1 MKKWFVILLAALL
14 VALSATGCAKKA
26 APQLTSENAK
36 VGETVSFGQ
45 YEWIVLAKEGS
56 KVLLLTKEAIASKG
70 YNKIENQEP
79 ATAAPTESEAEPD
92 TIEESVDP
100 DAEDE
105 TEETEPAL
113 PVNTRHTPTSW
124 EECTLRAWLNGEF
137 LNKFTEAE
145 QAKILTTEV
154 KTEANRAF
162 GTSGGNDTN
171 DQVFLLSLE
180 EIEEYLPTEADRV
193 CYPNDDAKNAGVY
206 EMGGVSYWLR
216 TPGND
221 ATYVVIVGNSGG
233 ISVSGFLA
241 DGSATDAPGIG
252 VRPAIWVEI
261 GD

>member
-1 MKKWFVILLAALL
+1 MKKWFGLLLAALL
-14 VALSATGCAKKA
+14 IALSVTGCAKKA
-26 APQLTSENAK
+26 APQLTGENAN

-56 KVLLLTKEAIASKG
+56 KVLLLTKEAIATKG
-70 YNKIENQEP
+70 FNKIDSQEP
-79 ATAAPTESEAEPD
+79 ATEAPTEGETEPD

-100 DAEDE
+100 DAEE
-105 TEETEPAL
+105 TEETEPAI
-113 PVNTRHTPTSW
+113 PISTRHTPTSW

-154 KTEANRAF
+154 KTEANRVF

-180 EIEEYLPTEADRV
+180 EIEKYLPTEAERI
-193 CYPNDDAKNAGVY
+193 CYPNADAKASGVY
-206 EMGGVSYWLR
+206 EKGGVSYWLR
-216 TPGND
+216 TLGND

-241 DGSATDAPGIG
+241 DGSATYTPGIG

-261 GD
+261 GK